1 MVFKTKLQNMKYII
15 ILLFSF
21 IIISSLSY
29 VYYNKLNEEGFNNG
43 NFVNTDE
50 LINKCK
56 KKIEDLDNI
65 MVELKELENDL

>member
-1 MVFKTKLQNMKYII
+1 MIFKKNIQNMKYII
-15 ILLFSF
+15 VLLFLL
-21 IIISSLSY
+21 IIVSSLTY
-29 VYYNKLNEEGFNNG
+29 VVYNNNNEGFNG
-43 NFVNTDE
+43 NYVNSDE